1 MYYKRRRKILSKRK
15 PLVRRRY
22 TRVRRFIKKRPIYK
36 KTRYSLGFPK
46 VAHTKLK
53 LCSNLVTY
61 TSAQTYIDWKIP
73 LNNPYGP
80 DVAGDL
86 PNNYEALAGIYAK
99 HFCSG
104 GYYRCTIMNAA
115 ANDTCSLAYCIN
127 NDSVDY
133 PSATTGFRTT
143 AQNGRT
149 RYISNVSN
157 GSGNKLIIKGR
168 WNINKYIKVKQ
179 RWNELLVPVNTAP
192 ANAATVWLHFSGKMS
207 NTDTISLRVV
217 YEFWF
222 DVHWYQELAD
232 EADEEKAGD
241 ELTQQ
246 ALEAITTPMDD
257 IKGGSIQIIPPMQE
271 SKSNLIKGKLIKQS
285 K

>member
-1 MYYKRRRKILSKRK
+1 MRKRR
-15 PLVRRRY
+15 V
-22 TRVRRFIKKRPIYK
+22 FKRPIYK
-36 KTRYSLGFPK
+36 RRPIYKKKRYSIGFPK

-53 LCSNLVTY
+53 LCSNGVVSY

-86 PNNYEALAGIYAK
+86 PNNYEQLAGIYAK

-115 ANDTCSLAYCIN
+115 ANDTCSIAYCIN

-143 AQNGRT
+143 AQNGKT
-149 RYISNVSN
+149 RYVSNVSN
-157 GSGNKLIIKGR
+157 GGGNKVIIKGR
-168 WNINKYIKVKQ
+168 WNINKYMKVKQ
-179 RWNELLVPVNTAP
+179 RWDKLLVPVNTAP
-192 ANAATVWLHFSGKMS
+192 ANADTVWLHFSGKNS
-207 NTDTISLRVV
+207 NTDAISLRVV

-232 EADEEKAGD
+232 EADVEVEDGGGEMALQSIP
-241 ELTQQ
+241 ELDQ
-246 ALEAITTPMDD
+246 
-257 IKGGSIQIIPPMQE
+257 KVE
-271 SKSNLIKGKLIKQS
+271 SKSNIIKGVKVVQK